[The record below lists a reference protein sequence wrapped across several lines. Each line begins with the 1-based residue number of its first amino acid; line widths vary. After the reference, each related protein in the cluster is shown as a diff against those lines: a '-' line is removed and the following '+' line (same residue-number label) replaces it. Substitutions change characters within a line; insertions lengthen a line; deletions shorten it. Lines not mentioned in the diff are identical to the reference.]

1 MIRSSKYFYKIT
13 FIILCSIAVTAC
25 TSSSTKKPVVKETV
39 KVEQAASP
47 SPSPLSIAA
56 LTPSPSP
63 KSEKVLMENEAF
75 RIFEPA
81 PNGEIGTTYTVKG
94 QARVFK
100 AMFSYSFEDGHKVL
114 AEGNVKA
121 AAGVPE
127 WGNFEFT
134 ITFEKPTNPV
144 GALIIYEKS
153 AKDGSPTNQLIIPLK
168 FKADI
173 IEALQ

>member
-1 MIRSSKYFYKIT
+1 M
-13 FIILCSIAVTAC
+13 TAC
-25 TSSSTKKPVVKETV
+25 SYSADVIETLQV
-39 KVEQAASP
+39 TQTNSP
-47 SPSPLSIAA
+47 SPSPMITA
-56 LTPSPSP
+56 TPSPSP
-63 KSEKVLMENEAF
+63 KSEKVVMENDAF

-81 PNGEIGTTYTVKG
+81 PNGEIGNTFTVKG
-94 QARVFK
+94 QARVFE

-114 AEGNVKA
+114 AEGNHKA
-121 AAGVPE
+121 AAGAPV
-127 WGNFEFT
+127 WADFEFT

-144 GALIIYEKS
+144 GALIIFEKS